1 MFLYLLNDNE
11 GKAFME
17 LAIQAMKVNGEEK
30 DCEKA
35 EYETYLTEL
44 NLTDYETVGISFED
58 AASAF
63 KYSSVPVKRSVIV
76 ELCGI
81 LYADKEI
88 DNNEINWIYK
98 LSDKFMLPRKET
110 ERLIRWSKDFSDF
123 LEVGLMY
130 INAKE

>member
-30 DCEKA
+30 DWEKA

-58 AASAF
+58 AASEF
-63 KYSSVPVKRSVIV
+63 RYSSVPVKRSVII

-88 DNNEINWIYK
+88 DNNEMNWIYK

-110 ERLIRWSKDFSDF
+110 ERLIRWSKDFSNF

>member
-17 LAIQAMKVNGEEK
+17 LAIHAMKVNGEEK

-35 EYETYLTEL
+35 EYEAYLTEL

-58 AASAF
+58 AVSAF
-63 KYSSVPVKRSVIV
+63 KCSTIPVKRSIII

-88 DNNEINWIYK
+88 DSNEMNWIYT
-98 LSDKFMLPRKET
+98 LSDKFQLPRTET
-110 ERLIRWSKDFSDF
+110 DRLIRWSKDFSDF

>member
-17 LAIQAMKVNGEEK
+17 LAIQAKKVNGEEK
-30 DCEKA
+30 DWEKA

-44 NLTDYETVGISFED
+44 NLTDYETAGISFED

-63 KYSSVPVKRSVIV
+63 RYSSVPVKRSVII

-88 DNNEINWIYK
+88 DNNEMNWIYK

-110 ERLIRWSKDFSDF
+110 ERLIRWSKDFSNF

>member
-1 MFLYLLNDNE
+1 MFLYLLNDKE

-17 LAIQAMKVNGEEK
+17 LAVQAMKVNDEK
-30 DCEKA
+30 KECLGA

-44 NLTDYETVGISFED
+44 DLAGYSTVGLSFEE

-63 KYSSVPVKRSVIV
+63 KHSSIPVKRSVVI

-88 DNNEINWIYK
+88 DDDKKNWIYR
-98 LSDKFMLPRKET
+98 LSDTFLLSRDET
-110 ERLIRWSKDFSDF
+110 DRLIRWSKDFSDF

-130 INAKE
+130 INAK

>member
-1 MFLYLLNDNE
+1 MFLYLLNDKE

-17 LAIQAMKVNGEEK
+17 LATQAMKVNGEEK

-35 EYETYLTEL
+35 EYDAYLTEL
-44 NLTDYETVGISFED
+44 NLEGYKVQNLSFDEASD
-58 AASAF
+58 AF
-63 KYSSVPVKRSVIV
+63 IFSSVPVKRSVII

-88 DNNEINWIYK
+88 DADEQKWIYA
-98 LSDKFMLPRKET
+98 LSDKFEIPKSET

-123 LEVGLMY
+123 LEIGLMY
-130 INAKE
+130 INAK

>member
-1 MFLYLLNDNE
+1 MFLYLLNETE

-17 LAIQAMKVNGEEK
+17 LAVQAMKVNGEEK
-30 DCEKA
+30 ECEKA
-35 EYETYLTEL
+35 EYETYLAEL
-44 NLTDYETVGISFED
+44 NLPDYKTTGLSFEK

-63 KYSSVPVKRSVIV
+63 KFSSVPVKRCVII

-88 DNNEINWIYK
+88 DSGEQKWIK
-98 LSDKFMLPRKET
+98 SLSNIFQIPTKEL

-123 LEVGLMY
+123 LEIGLMY

>member
-17 LAIQAMKVNGEEK
+17 LAVLAMKVNGEEK
-30 DCEKA
+30 ECEIA
-35 EYETYLTEL
+35 EYETYLMEL
-44 NLTDYETVGISFED
+44 NLTDYNVVGLSFND
-58 AASAF
+58 AVAAF
-63 KYSSVPVKRSVIV
+63 KFSSIPVKRSVII

-81 LYADKEI
+81 MYADKDFDSE
-88 DNNEINWIYK
+88 ELKWIYK
-98 LSDKFMLPRKET
+98 LSDAFKLKKSET
-110 ERLIRWSKDFSDF
+110 DRLISWSKDFSDF

>member
-44 NLTDYETVGISFED
+44 NLTDYEIVGMVKEYDAETQTATILQKNRVFEGD
-58 AASAF
+58 EVEVLN
-63 KYSSVPVKRSVIV
+63 SVA
-76 ELCGI
+76 
-81 LYADKEI
+81 Y
-88 DNNEINWIYK
+88 
-98 LSDKFMLPRKET
+98 FMQTR
-110 ERLIRWSKDFSDF
+110 R
-123 LEVGLMY
+123 
-130 INAKE
+130 

>member
-1 MFLYLLNDNE
+1 MFLYLLNENE
-11 GKAFME
+11 GRAFME
-17 LAIQAMKVNGEEK
+17 LALQAMHVNGV
-30 DCEKA
+30 EKA

-44 NLTDYETVGISFED
+44 NLTGYNTVGLSFKD

-63 KYSSVPVKRSVIV
+63 KLSSIPVKRSVII

-88 DNNEINWIYK
+88 DNDELKWIYS
-98 LSDKFMLPRKET
+98 LSELLQIKKEET

-123 LEVGLMY
+123 LEIGLMY
-130 INAKE
+130 INAK

>member
-17 LAIQAMKVNGEEK
+17 LAIQAMNVNGKERV
-30 DCEKA
+30 CEKA

-44 NLTDYETVGISFED
+44 NLADYEIVGLSFDE
-58 AASAF
+58 AVSEF
-63 KYSSVPVKRSVIV
+63 RNSTLPVKRSVII

-81 LYADKEI
+81 LYVDKEI
-88 DNNEINWIYK
+88 DNNKMNWIYN
-98 LSDKFMLPRKET
+98 LSEKIMLPRKET

>member
-17 LAIQAMKVNGEEK
+17 LAIQAMKVNSEEK

-44 NLTDYETVGISFED
+44 NLTDYETVGISFDD
-58 AASAF
+58 AASVF
-63 KYSSVPVKRSVIV
+63 RYSSVPVKRSVII

-88 DNNEINWIYK
+88 DNNEMNWIYK

>member
-44 NLTDYETVGISFED
+44 NLTDYEQLEFHLMMLHQYLDTV
-58 AASAF
+58 
-63 KYSSVPVKRSVIV
+63 
-76 ELCGI
+76 LC
-81 LYADKEI
+81 LSKE
-88 DNNEINWIYK
+88 
-98 LSDKFMLPRKET
+98 
-110 ERLIRWSKDFSDF
+110 
-123 LEVGLMY
+123 V
-130 INAKE
+130 

>member
-17 LAIQAMKVNGEEK
+17 LAVQAMEINGKEK

-35 EYETYLTEL
+35 EYEAYLTEL
-44 NLTDYETVGISFED
+44 NLTNYETVGISFED
-58 AASAF
+58 AVSAF
-63 KYSSVPVKRSVIV
+63 SYSTVPVKRSVII

-88 DNNEINWIYK
+88 DKNGMNWIYK

>member
-44 NLTDYETVGISFED
+44 NLTDYET
-58 AASAF
+58 
-63 KYSSVPVKRSVIV
+63 R
-76 ELCGI
+76 
-81 LYADKEI
+81 
-88 DNNEINWIYK
+88 
-98 LSDKFMLPRKET
+98 
-110 ERLIRWSKDFSDF
+110 
-123 LEVGLMY
+123 
-130 INAKE
+130 

>member
-17 LAIQAMKVNGEEK
+17 LAIQAMKVNSEEK

-44 NLTDYETVGISFED
+44 NLTDYETVGISFDD
-58 AASAF
+58 AASVF
-63 KYSSVPVKRSVIV
+63 RYSSVPVKRSVII

-81 LYADKEI
+81 LYADREI
-88 DNNEINWIYK
+88 DNNEMNWIYK